1 MKLEKIFTRILS
13 ILLFVAALGLGSCT
27 HNDNSIGD
35 RAAEQWEN
43 FVKKDL
49 IGKWNPSIVEVKP
62 ILGKPIFT
70 MDYPVLPNCTADV
83 LELNNDLTGTFSH
96 FETGCKALE
105 IPFSWSHIL
114 LRLSF
119 TLEDGKTFTPIL
131 LNKNATTL
139 ELAVPVKSLLP
150 LIKEHFPEIDDLE
163 EDVLDLLFVNIIF
176 KK

>member
-1 MKLEKIFTRILS
+1 MKSEKIITRILP
-13 ILLFVAALGLGSCT
+13 ILLLVALLALGSCT

-35 RAAEQWEN
+35 RATEQWEN

-49 IGKWNPSIVEVKP
+49 IGKWNPSVVEVKP
-62 ILGKPIFT
+62 LIGKPIFT
-70 MDYPVLPNCTADV
+70 MDYPVLPNCSADV
-83 LELNNDLTGTFSH
+83 LELKNDLTGTFSH
-96 FETGCKALE
+96 FEQGCKALD

-150 LIKEHFPEIDDLE
+150 LIKEYFPEIDALE
-163 EDVLDLLFVNIIF
+163 EDALDLLFVNIIL